1 MYSNST
7 YMSLIGKFFPSTILI
22 NKVFRFAISPSPS
35 VQTVMTPLWYYA
47 QIVPPQKQLSNRIL
61 GFRAWQQYIKHT
73 DKRRQY
79 YICHVSYICLQL
91 GGLYISTYLWP
102 TRSLLERERLW
113 VFDSRLRSSSLELYG
128 KTTSNVIYAATYC
141 AGWKLKKPKDSY
153 VAKYTVVAVTLSWI
167 QHPV

>member
-47 QIVPPQKQLSNRIL
+47 QIVPPQKQLSNRNW

-91 GGLYISTYLWP
+91 SGLYISTYLWP

-128 KTTSNVIYAATYC
+128 KPTSKSFLCRHLLCGMKIKETERQLC
-141 AGWKLKKPKDSY
+141 G
-153 VAKYTVVAVTLSWI
+153 
-167 QHPV
+167 